1 MDFLESE
8 ANKLKQLVTSWYE
21 HDDYE
26 LEATFGAKGTVDAT
40 AFFAI
45 AQRLKAKGYE
55 PGKQEDRLNIILPER
70 IRLTLVGSGLIQQYC
85 RDDTINNKPFIAI
98 IKDRTFIES
107 NLDLDDYDTRIK
119 VRREVELSRDDAR
132 LQEIIERWSVHRK
145 AFRLIRRWSFEGKGV
160 AFDLSIVRQTRYDAR
175 GSDYQWARTFTER
188 NFMADPVSYEVE
200 VELKRSAPGVS
211 VDQAMKDLIRGIG
224 EVLRGI
230 QKNSLIMRR
239 RYKERALAGYKQL
252 VGADTF
258 RGVAPVT
265 LEKENMTSTI
275 DEKVPNI
282 RNGYNVTDKADGLRV
297 MAYVDRRGELFMI
310 DMGMNVYRTGLKNE
324 SCRDSLL
331 DGEWVTKDKDSN
343 GINQLMLFDCYIAPG
358 AKVVDEYPFAG
369 VGAEDESAAGR
380 SRYQEMVNWIAAW
393 NTETQIIAPGIN
405 DANKLMVS
413 HKKFSFAAPGR
424 GIFKAAAKIMD
435 KARHYPTDGL
445 IFTPN
450 ELPLPKKS
458 GGTFWE
464 QFKWKPAEDNTIDF
478 LVNFEKDVEAIDTDK
493 VTIGVNPDTNETIRY
508 KTVRLYVGSQKTAVE
523 QDPRTA
529 VLFGEEQARSKAP
542 QKRNYEAV
550 LFNPREYPDTMAAT
564 CYRSAE
570 LDLET
575 GDEYIITEG
584 TKEPIRDR
592 SIVEM
597 AYDPSREPGWRWVP
611 LRVRHDKTERF
622 SRGILGRSL
631 NNEKVA
637 EAVWNSIHNPVT
649 MNMIRTGSEE
659 ALEEEI
665 QTIKAT
671 RAEVEDVARTYY
683 ERKAPK
689 KDMLLVAGLRE
700 FHNSYIKEDILYK
713 VALRGGSKRLLDV
726 ACGMAGDLQKWRR
739 GNVAFAF
746 GIDYAG
752 NNIRDPDNG
761 AYRRYADTI
770 QNAKKRGQT
779 VPPMLFAIGDCS
791 QRLIDGTAG
800 ATPEERDIM
809 RSVFGKVRPEGA
821 IPPYLERV
829 AAGSLA
835 GGADAV
841 SCMFAVHY
849 FFEDRTKLDGFVNNI
864 NETLKVGGYFIGCA
878 FDGAAVFKLLKKLS
892 EGQSKVGKVGD
903 TPIWTIMKSY
913 DADEFLADDSSL
925 GMAIDVDFISIGS
938 VQREYLVNFDLLKE
952 RMAGIGCE
960 LLTDVEAREFGLAT
974 GTNTFDASYD
984 MATKGKRKFPMEES
998 VKQFSFMNRWFIFKR
1013 RGNAPIAEVPTG
1025 LATTKSKRRLAA
1037 ESLTDAV
1044 TGTVERAP
1052 GSAIPLTEESGSA
1065 APVIVRRRKNK
1076 TALADA
1082 GDVGTGGPGGPGADG
1097 IRTVPVTM
1105 GPAQALQI
1113 EPARI
1118 FQIYMDASDKDT
1130 LAIKEP
1136 GAGRYLSLAAPV
1148 AIPDP
1153 DDPKVKYPTVEHY
1166 IAGMKYKLATNK
1178 PELAVLQ
1185 MSQEGKIHQDFL
1197 AQRLAETAAGS
1208 RALSSSRDKELLK
1221 EEAELVRLKSR
1232 PQAMAS
1238 FGAMYDDSK
1247 WVAAKDDVL
1256 RRALEWRWTHDRR
1269 TRKILEAA
1277 RDANKYLL
1285 YYTTASGSELGGKR
1299 RTDDGT
1305 IDGSNKVGKIYME
1318 LAGFPPF

>member
-26 LEATFGAKGTVDAT
+26 LEATFGSKGSVDAT

-85 RDDTINNKPFIAI
+85 RDDIINNKPFVAI

-119 VRREVELSRDDAR
+119 VRREVELSKDDAR
-132 LQEIIERWSVHRK
+132 LQEIIDRWMVHRK

-175 GSDYQWARTFTER
+175 GNDYQWVRTFTER

-200 VELKRSAPGVS
+200 VELKRTPAGIS
-211 VDQAMKDLIRGIG
+211 VEQATKDIVRGIG
-224 EVLRGI
+224 EVLRGM

-265 LEKENMTSTI
+265 LEKENMTSSI
-275 DEKVPNI
+275 DEKIPNI
-282 RNGYNVTDKADGLRV
+282 RSGYNVTDKADGLRV

-324 SCRDSLL
+324 ACRDSLL
-331 DGEWVTKDKDSN
+331 DGEWVTKDNDSN

-358 AKVVDEYPFAG
+358 AKVVDEFPFAAAA
-369 VGAEDESAAGR
+369 AEEGSGAGR
-380 SRYQEMVNWIAAW
+380 SRYSEMVSWVEAW
-393 NTETQIIAPGIN
+393 NTDTQIIAPGVN

-424 GIFKAAAKIMD
+424 GIFKAAAKTLD
-435 KARHYPTDGL
+435 KTRHYPTDGL

-450 ELPLPKKS
+450 ELPLPKKA

-478 LVNFEKDVEAIDTDK
+478 LVNFEKDVEAIDVDK

-529 VLFGEEQARSKAP
+529 ILFGEEQARSKAP

-550 LFNPREYPDTMAAT
+550 LFNPREFPDTMAAT

-575 GDEYIITEG
+575 GDEFIITEG

-622 SRGILGRSL
+622 SRGVLGRSL

-649 MNMIRTGSEE
+649 LNMIRTGNEE

-752 NNIRDPDNG
+752 NNIRDPDSG
-761 AYRRYADTI
+761 AYRRYADTV

-791 QRLIDGTAG
+791 QRLLDGTAG

-821 IPPYLERV
+821 VPPYLERV
-829 AAGSLA
+829 AAGALA

-849 FFEDRTKLDGFVNNI
+849 FFEDRTKLDGFINNI

-878 FDGAAVFKLLKKLS
+878 FDGAAVFKLLKKVN

-903 TPIWTIMKSY
+903 TPIWTITKSY

-952 RMAGIGCE
+952 RMSSIGCE
-960 LLTDVEAREFGLAT
+960 LLTDVEAREFGLAS
-974 GTNTFDASYD
+974 GSNTFDVSYE
-984 MATKGKRKFPMEES
+984 MAAKGKRKFPMEES

-1013 RGNAPIAEVPTG
+1013 RGNAPIAEPPTG
-1025 LATTKSKRRLAA
+1025 LATTKATKASRRIASEGLAN
-1037 ESLTDAV
+1037 EL

-1052 GSAIPLTEESGSA
+1052 GSTIPLTEESGTA

-1082 GDVGTGGPGGPGADG
+1082 GEGAVGPDG
-1097 IRTVPVTM
+1097 VRTVPVTM
-1105 GPAQALQI
+1105 GPAQPLQL

-1130 LAIKEP
+1130 LGIKEP

-1208 RALSSSRDKELLK
+1208 RALTSSRDKELLK
-1221 EEAELVRLKSR
+1221 EEAETVRLKSR

-1299 RTDDGT
+1299 RVEDGT

>member
-8 ANKLKQLVTSWYE
+8 ANKLKQLVTSWHE
-21 HDDYE
+21 HEDYE
-26 LEATFGAKGTVDAT
+26 LEATFGAKGAVDAT

-70 IRLTLVGSGLIQQYC
+70 IRITLVGSGLIQQYC
-85 RDDTINNKPFIAI
+85 RDDTLNNKPFIAI
-98 IKDRTFIES
+98 IKDRTFVES

-119 VRREVELSRDDAR
+119 VRREVELARDDAR

-160 AFDLSIVRQTRYDAR
+160 AFDLSIVRQTRYDVR
-175 GSDYQWARTFTER
+175 GNDYQWVRTFTEK

-200 VELKRSAPGVS
+200 VELKRAAPGVS

-239 RYKERALAGYKQL
+239 RYKDRALAGYKQL

-265 LEKENMTSTI
+265 LEKENMTSAI

-324 SCRDSLL
+324 ACRDSLL
-331 DGEWVTKDKDSN
+331 DGEWVTKDNDAN

-369 VGAEDESAAGR
+369 AAQDDEEGGAGR
-380 SRYQEMVNWIAAW
+380 SRYQEMVNWVTNW
-393 NTETQIIAPGIN
+393 NTDTQIIAPGIN
-405 DANKLMVS
+405 DTNKLMVS

-424 GIFKAAAKIMD
+424 GIFKAAAKTLD
-435 KARHYPTDGL
+435 KSRHYPTDGL

-450 ELPLPKKS
+450 DAPLPKKA

-478 LVNFEKDVEAIDTDK
+478 LVNFEKDVEAVDTDK

-550 LFNPREYPDTMAAT
+550 LFSPREYPDTMAAT

-597 AYDPSREPGWRWVP
+597 AYDPAREPGWRWVP

-622 SRGILGRSL
+622 SRGVLGRSL

-649 MNMIRTGSEE
+649 PNMIRTGNEE

-809 RSVFGKVRPEGA
+809 RSVFGKVRPEA
-821 IPPYLERV
+821 AVPPYLERI
-829 AAGSLA
+829 AAGALA

-849 FFEDRTKLDGFVNNI
+849 FFEDREKLDGFINNI

-878 FDGAAVFKLLKKLS
+878 FDGAAVFKLLKKLNQG
-892 EGQSKVGKVGD
+892 ESKVGKVGD
-903 TPIWTIMKSY
+903 TPIWTITKSY
-913 DADEFLADDSSL
+913 DVDDFQADDSSL
-925 GMAIDVDFISIGS
+925 GLAIDVDFISIGS
-938 VQREYLVNFDLLKE
+938 VQREYLVNFDLLQE
-952 RMAGIGCE
+952 RMRSIGCE
-960 LLTDVEAREFGLAT
+960 LLTDVEAREFGLGA
-974 GTNTFDASYD
+974 GTNTFDVSYD

-1013 RGNAPIAEVPTG
+1013 RGNAPMAPPVMETA
-1025 LATTKSKRRLAA
+1025 ATKATKASRRVAA
-1037 ESLTDAV
+1037 ETLANEV
-1044 TGTVERAP
+1044 TGTMERAP
-1052 GSAIPLTEESGSA
+1052 NTAIPLTETLGTAAA

-1076 TALADA
+1076 VGALADA
-1082 GDVGTGGPGGPGADG
+1082 GDVGPDG
-1097 IRTVPVTM
+1097 VRTVPVTM
-1105 GPAQALQI
+1105 GPAQPLVL

-1118 FQIYMDASDKDT
+1118 FQIYMDASDKDV
-1130 LAIKEP
+1130 LGIKES

-1208 RALSSSRDKELLK
+1208 RALTSARDKELLK
-1221 EEAELVRLKSR
+1221 EEAESVKLKSR

-1269 TRKILEAA
+1269 TRRILEAA

-1299 RTDDGT
+1299 RAEDGT